1 MYLKAVEIQGFK
13 SFPGHQ
19 YIEFHPGLT
28 CIVGPNGSGKS
39 NVTDAVRWVLGEQSA
54 KSLRGNKMEDVIFN
68 GTSTRKR
75 LASAEVSI
83 HIDNSDRYFP
93 LDFNTIVVTRR
104 YYRSGE
110 SEYLINQRS
119 CRLKD
124 ITELFADTGL
134 GKDGYSIIEQ
144 GRVDDILSERSDDRR
159 KVFDEAAGIVKY
171 KMRKQEADRKLAHT
185 DADLERLD
193 DIRQE
198 MERTLKPLSRQA
210 QQALTYKQIAAE
222 LRDLDIY
229 LTIQDLAE
237 SEAKAES
244 QAAFLADLTEEFAQ
258 LTQEREKL
266 YQERQK
272 LLAERKSSE
281 SQSAELQHAYQDK
294 SRELSRLA
302 EEAALSGESQR
313 QSRKRLQDIALEE
326 GNLSASAEGLE
337 AKLSQRSGHKA
348 DLEAR
353 ESSLKTKLEA
363 AELRAQ
369 ELEARLSA
377 LDQAEAKRKADIL
390 SQREAIFQARSQIFA
405 LDKDLALSEEKL
417 ADLALESRDLIQQKE
432 RQEVLHAD
440 LQKELED
447 LQKAIEG
454 QEQLAQSLQSE
465 KANFRQKFERLQSQ
479 LIDLEQSFKQ
489 KEYQLSTL
497 KRLEEN
503 REGYHQAVKSLGRE
517 VDRNPDFGQGL
528 LGPVAELIRV
538 EADYETAVE
547 MSLGPALHNL
557 VTRDSQVASRLIA
570 WLKREKAGR
579 ETFLPLDKIEARK
592 LSKREI
598 ETLAHVPGY
607 LGTLEDHISCPDD
620 LYPLAAYLGGRILL
634 VEDLAAALQ
643 LADRTDKRFKIVSLD
658 GDIVHP
664 GGSMTGGQSV
674 RGLSGL
680 ISRSREIDELS
691 EEISRL
697 ELELSA
703 NKGKLAGRLG
713 EEDSLANRE
722 EELVKQ
728 LQKLREDR
736 AQKQEQVKHAGELL
750 TQQETAC
757 LRLAQDQQKAQD
769 SHRLGSQS
777 KQDLQ
782 AKLQSMEANLRAL
795 DQLPDYAGEG
805 DQQDRQALNALREEI
820 TDYKVSLGSLAEA
833 LKGISELQAQ
843 LKEEQAHR
851 QAAFTALSQEKHEL
865 EAKLQHLADR
875 EETRLAE
882 ETHLKVELKTLEDKQ
897 AKLRQKNEAAGQ
909 AEQEVFQRLEN
920 LNQRLNSL
928 EGEKAKAQGQADRL
942 TEKLNAEKNRMWEDY
957 RFSYNQAKD
966 LAASLTLDNPSK
978 RRLKQ
983 LKDQLRDLP
992 PVNHS
997 APQDYE
1003 DLKERYK
1010 VLKEQA
1016 EDINKTR
1023 KQLLAVIDELQ
1034 AAMRQQ
1040 FVAELEAINQEF
1052 QACFVALFSGGT
1064 ATLELA
1070 EGDVLEADIEIR
1082 AQPPGKRLQR
1092 LSLLS
1097 GGERAL
1103 TAIALVFAIF
1113 RRRPAPFCFL
1123 DEVDSALDEANVIRF
1138 AEFVK
1143 DYAQNTQFIVVTHRR
1158 GTMEAAERL
1167 YGVTMK
1173 ERGVSTILSLALD
1186 EGKIYTT

>member
-83 HIDNSDRYFP
+83 HVDNSDRYFP
-93 LDFNTIVVTRR
+93 LDFDTIVVTRR

-171 KMRKQEADRKLAHT
+171 KMRKQEADRKLART

-198 MERTLKPLSRQA
+198 MERNLKPLARQA
-210 QQALTYKQIAAE
+210 KQALAYKEIAAE

-229 LTIQDLAE
+229 LTIQDLADAE
-237 SEAKAES
+237 DKAE
-244 QAAFLADLTEEFAQ
+244 QQGAFLSDLAEEFAQ
-258 LTQEREKL
+258 LTQAREKL
-266 YQERQK
+266 YHDRQK
-272 LLAERKSSE
+272 LLAERKSYE
-281 SQSAELQHAYQDK
+281 SQSAELQHSFQEK

-326 GNLSASAEGLE
+326 ANLASSAEGLE

-353 ESSLKTKLEA
+353 QADLITKLTA
-363 AELRAQ
+363 AEQKAH

-377 LDQAEAKRKADIL
+377 KDQAEAKRKADML
-390 SQREAIFQARSQIFA
+390 SQREAIFQTRSQNFA
-405 LDKDLALSEEKL
+405 LDKDLALFEEKL
-417 ADLALESRDLIQQKE
+417 SDLELESRDLSQQKE
-432 RQEVLHAD
+432 RQAKLEAELQTD
-440 LQKELED
+440 LQD
-447 LQKAIEG
+447 LQTAIEE
-454 QEQLAQSLQSE
+454 QEKLAQTLQTE
-465 KANFRQKFERLQSQ
+465 KSNFLQKFETLKSQ
-479 LIDLEQSFKQ
+479 LINLEQSIKQ
-489 KEYQLSTL
+489 KDYQLATL
-497 KRLEEN
+497 KHLEEN

-517 VDRNPDFGQGL
+517 VDRNPDFGEGL

-538 EADYETAVE
+538 EANYETAVE

-557 VTRDSQVASRLIA
+557 VTRDSKVASRLIG

-579 ETFLPLDKIEARK
+579 ETFLPLDKIEARS
-592 LSKREI
+592 LSRREL
-598 ETLAHVPGY
+598 EELARIPGY

-634 VEDLAAALQ
+634 TEDLAAALN
-643 LADRTDKRFKIVSLD
+643 LADRTGKRFKIVSLD
-658 GDIVHP
+658 GDLVHP
-664 GGSMTGGQSV
+664 GGSMTGGQTS

-680 ISRSREIDELS
+680 ISRSREIDDLT

-703 NKGKLAGRLG
+703 SNGKLAGRLG
-713 EEDSLANRE
+713 EESSLANRE
-722 EELVKQ
+722 QEVITQ
-728 LQKLREDR
+728 LQHLREAR

-750 TQQETAC
+750 AQQETAC
-757 LRLAQDQQKAQD
+757 SNLEGEQEKVQQSLALAKQK
-769 SHRLGSQS
+769 
-777 KQDLQ
+777 KIELQ
-782 AKLQSMEANLRAL
+782 AKLQSMENDLKSL
-795 DQLPDYAGEG
+795 EQVPDQQGEG
-805 DQQDRQALNALREEI
+805 DQKDRQALIELREEI

-851 QAAFTALSQEKHEL
+851 QAASAALDQEKREI
-865 EAKLQHLADR
+865 EAKLQHLAKR
-875 EETRLAE
+875 EEDRLAE
-882 ETHLKVELKTLEDKQ
+882 ETTLKSELKALEGDQ
-897 AKLRQKNEAAGQ
+897 AQLRQDNEAAGQ

-942 TEKLNAEKNRMWEDY
+942 AEKLNAGKNRIWEDY
-957 RFSYNQAKD
+957 RFSYNQAKE
-966 LAASLTLDNPSK
+966 LAASLELDNPSK

-1003 DLKERYK
+1003 DLKERYNL
-1010 VLKEQA
+1010 LKDQA

-1023 KQLLAVIDELQ
+1023 KQLLTVIDELQ

-1052 QACFVALFSGGT
+1052 QACFVALFSGGA

-1186 EGKIYTT
+1186 EGKDYIN